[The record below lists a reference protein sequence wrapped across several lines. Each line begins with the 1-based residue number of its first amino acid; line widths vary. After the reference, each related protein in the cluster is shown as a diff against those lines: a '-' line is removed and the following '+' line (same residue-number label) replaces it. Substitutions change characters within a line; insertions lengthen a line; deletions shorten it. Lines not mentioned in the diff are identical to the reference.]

1 MKNSNFLLK
10 IFIMTA
16 VFFMAETAYAWTDPT
31 LAPPG
36 GNVSA
41 PVNVSSSKQIKAGS
55 LGVGG
60 ADPVGYGMSVAA
72 AVGNTAAIKTVFS
85 GDTGYVM
92 LSSNVCRYIS
102 GSWCD
107 IVAVTG
113 ATHTVGVEVSGN
125 SAYGVVGQTN
135 KIDGVGV
142 GGFGGAS
149 GYGVWAQSSGDL
161 GTGLYADALKKAVA
175 ASNASAKTT
184 VYLGYKSDT
193 ISASPNVYS
202 YGVYSEV
209 GVAPFTGVTPMAMY
223 AKYDASNYAQ
233 IAYSGYGI
241 RARGS
246 SYAGYFDGNVTIT
259 GNTSISG
266 GTSISGALKVGGG
279 CTGCTADI
287 AEAMNVQ
294 EKVEAGDIVATGKD
308 LKLIKAKNTDST
320 VVGVVST
327 TPFMTL
333 NETNAENGS
342 PLALTGIVDVKVN
355 NENGQIKAG
364 DFIVASSTP
373 GVGMKAVAPSTT
385 VGKALQDFN
394 SVSGKIKILASV
406 SWFAGA
412 NCK

>member
-1 MKNSNFLLK
+1 MKNLNFLLK

-16 VFFMAETAYAWTDPT
+16 VFFIAETAEAWTDPT
-31 LAPPG
+31 LAPPA

-41 PVNVSSSKQIKAGS
+41 PINVSSTKQIKSGS

-60 ADPVGYGMSVAA
+60 ADPAGYGMSVAA
-72 AVGNTAAIKTVFS
+72 PAGNTAAVRTSFS
-85 GDTGYVM
+85 GDAGYVM

-149 GYGVWAQSSGDL
+149 GFGVWAQSSGDL

-193 ISASPNVYS
+193 ISSSPNVYS

-209 GVAPFTGVTPMAMY
+209 GAAPFTGVTPMAMY

-241 RARGS
+241 RAKGS
-246 SYAGYFDGNVTIT
+246 SYAGYFEGNVVIT
-259 GNTSISG
+259 GNTSMTG
-266 GTSISGALKVGGG
+266 GLKVGGG

-287 AEAMNVQ
+287 AESMNVL
-294 EKVEAGDIVATGKD
+294 EMVEAGDIVATDSD
-308 LKLIKAKNTDST
+308 LKLIKAKKTDNT
-320 VVGVVST
+320 VVGIVST
-327 TPFMTL
+327 TPFLTL
-333 NETNAENGS
+333 NEANAENGS

-355 NENGQIKAG
+355 DENGPIKAG
-364 DFIVASSTP
+364 DFIVASSVP
-373 GVGMKAVAPSTT
+373 GFGMRASESATT
-385 VGKALQDFN
+385 VGKALQDFKGK
-394 SVSGKIKILASV
+394 SGKIKILASI

-412 NCK
+412 DCK